1 MNYREFVEKAK
12 ELGWVKTKVKTWNG
26 LLVEDSR
33 GTVAFKN
40 HKSDSN
46 LWDFID
52 YEQVKRIGFD
62 KIVKFMD
69 NYNKEVEK

>member
-46 LWDFID
+46 LRDFID